1 MNATARRGEF
11 GVWWKA
17 LRAYSFPAS
26 VVPVLVGAA
35 LALDAGGE
43 VYWGLLP
50 VVLVCAVLFH
60 AGTK

>member
-1 MNATARRGEF
+1 MNATARRGGF
-11 GVWWKA
+11 GVRWKA

-43 VYWGLLP
+43 IYWGLLP